1 MASSH
6 TGSTGPRRKV
16 LVVDEWP
23 SAEAFQAFFDA
34 SPEIRGV
41 MERAGVTSQ
50 PEIVFWR
57 KLDTNDDVG

>member
-1 MASSH
+1 M
-6 TGSTGPRRKV
+6 
-16 LVVDEWP
+16 VDEWP